1 MIVLGLET
9 ASPLC
14 SVGVA
19 DESGPRARESIPF
32 RTVHSEKLPTLIGS
46 VLTKARV
53 SLRELGAIAVS
64 SGPGS
69 FTGLRIGMSAA
80 KGLCFAL
87 KIPLIPIPTL
97 TAVAVSA
104 AEKHAGAGKILV
116 ALDAKKG
123 DFYRGIFEV
132 RDGMVRAAGEVCL
145 RKPVE
150 LRAGVE
156 SLRTLVVVTDSPVV
170 RGEFG
175 SGVLAVEEA
184 ADHFRGDLIANLGV
198 QKAQRGEGSDPA
210 SLEPLYLK
218 DFVPKQVRSS
228 A

>member
-19 DESGPRARESIPF
+19 DESGPRAEESMPF
-32 RTVHSEKLPTLIGS
+32 STVHSEKLPTLIGS
-46 VLTKARV
+46 VLARAGL

-87 KIPLIPIPTL
+87 RIPLVSISTFS
-97 TAVAVSA
+97 AVAISA
-104 AEKHAGAGKILV
+104 AEKHARAGKILV

-123 DFYRGIFEV
+123 DFYWGMFEV
-132 RDGMVRAAGEVCL
+132 KDGAVKPAGEVCL
-145 RKPVE
+145 RQPGE
-150 LRAGVE
+150 LRARAEPVE
-156 SLRTLVVVTDSPVV
+156 TLVVVTDSSVV
-170 RGEFG
+170 RGELG

-184 ADHFRGDLIANLGV
+184 GDHFRGSRIATLGV
-198 QKAQRGEGSDPA
+198 EKAKRGEWSDPA
-210 SLEPLYLK
+210 LVEPLYLK
-218 DFVPKQVRSS
+218 DFVPKQARSS